1 MRVHQKQLPIGDA
14 AGKLTSWFLAVLDNE
29 GDPDGNA
36 AYGNSFVTNA
46 RFADA
51 KFFYDVDRKTRLADR
66 LEQLSHLQFHA
77 ELGNYTEKTKRIEA
91 IAATISK
98 EAGNH
103 VSAPT
108 PTHPHPHPPHP
119 PHPSHT
125 APPP

>member
-51 KFFYDVDRKTRLADR
+51 KFFYDVDRKTPLADR
-66 LEQLSHLQFHA
+66 LEQLGHLQFHA
-77 ELGNYTEKTKRIEA
+77 EPGNYVEKTRRIELIVAA
-91 IAATISK
+91 ICAETGGGARETSQAA
-98 EAGNH
+98 
-103 VSAPT
+103 
-108 PTHPHPHPPHP
+108 HPGQTDRLP
-119 PHPSHT
+119 
-125 APPP
+125 AM